1 MTEVLN
7 GPVVID
13 GKDDLLSRVG
23 QDIGISDWLEI
34 TQERVNQFAEA
45 TGDHQWIHV
54 DPELAKQG
62 PFGTTI
68 AHGYLTLSLAPMLS
82 WQTVTVQGVRMGV
95 NYGSNKVRFI
105 NPVAVGKKVRMKV
118 KLIEAQPVEPN
129 AVQATFENTF
139 EIEGEAKPA
148 CVAEIIS
155 RYYF

>member
-1 MTEVLN
+1 M
-7 GPVVID
+7 PVVIS

-23 QDIGISDWLEI
+23 QDITTSDWLEI
-34 TQERVNQFAEA
+34 TQERINQFAEA

-54 DPELAKQG
+54 DPEKAKLG

-82 WQTVTVQGVRMGV
+82 WQSVTVEGVQMGV

-105 NPVAVGKKVRMKV
+105 TPVKVGSKVRMHI
-118 KLIEAQPVEPN
+118 KLASADPVEPN
-129 AVQATFENTF
+129 AIQAVFENTF
-139 EIEGEAKPA
+139 EIDGESKPA
-148 CVAEIIS
+148 CVAQIIS